1 MIKFN
6 KLIARKSQKIKEEKL
21 SFILDFSINMD
32 LELKK
37 APKKQSTI
45 ILKHQDSISQLLKI
59 K

>member
-6 KLIARKSQKIKEEKL
+6 KLIAHKSQKIKEEKL
-21 SFILDFSINMD
+21 SFTLDFSINMD
-32 LELKK
+32 LESKR

-45 ILKHQDSISQLLKI
+45 ILKHQDSIFQLLKI